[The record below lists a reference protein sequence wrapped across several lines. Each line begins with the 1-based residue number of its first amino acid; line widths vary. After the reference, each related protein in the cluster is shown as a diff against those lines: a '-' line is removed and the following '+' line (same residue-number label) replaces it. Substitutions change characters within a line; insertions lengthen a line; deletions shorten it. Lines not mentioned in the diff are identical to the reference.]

1 MAANKPPLCAL
12 GWQIWSWQRFGR
24 HDFPGESMKEYG
36 GQKGSFLWSV
46 RVGQLKWEGRL
57 SSQVESL

>member
-1 MAANKPPLCAL
+1 
-12 GWQIWSWQRFGR
+12 
-24 HDFPGESMKEYG
+24 MKEYG